1 MNPLLPYCKA
11 MSDDV
16 NQLLEQTAPMKHPL
30 IELIRYSLHEQ
41 QEALE
46 KLIPV
51 LAADSEQ
58 IHHED
63 HKNHKP
69 SSQSEQHSDSA
80 AVSLDQIRSYL
91 SILYQNNEVA
101 EPTMRA
107 WVRAVHWM
115 PSFET
120 EHTDQVRSR
129 YEHMREQLDEIA
141 VHLREMYGQAAI
153 KYVVPT
159 FYLEVSL

>member
-1 MNPLLPYCKA
+1 MNPLLPYCEA
-11 MSDDV
+11 LSEDV
-16 NQLLEQTAPMKHPL
+16 NQVLEQTAPMKHPL
-30 IELIRYSLHEQ
+30 IELIRYSLEEQ
-41 QEALE
+41 QEALK

-51 LAADSEQ
+51 LTADSEQ
-58 IHHED
+58 I
-63 HKNHKP
+63 P
-69 SSQSEQHSDSA
+69 SDDNVSHQQPSNSDQHTDQSA
-80 AVSLDQIRSYL
+80 LSLDQIRPYL

-107 WVRAVHWM
+107 WVRAVHWI

-120 EHTDQVRSR
+120 EHTEQIRNR
-129 YEHMREQLDEIA
+129 YKHMREQLDEIA
-141 VHLREMYGQAAI
+141 VNLREIYGQAAI